1 MSFRPVVERGASF
14 SSSGKLSEA
23 AGVASLL
30 SARLSASPWQG
41 NGELAPLRGL
51 IPAVARPLLQ
61 SSPILDATHQ
71 RKQEK
76 TSCIASI
83 SQCFL

>member
-30 SARLSASPWQG
+30 SARLSASPWHFAASSQ
-41 NGELAPLRGL
+41 PWRGRFCSR
-51 IPAVARPLLQ
+51 ARY
-61 SSPILDATHQ
+61 
-71 RKQEK
+71 
-76 TSCIASI
+76 
-83 SQCFL
+83 